1 MPQLPTLRLPD
12 LRPHLRAIPALRPVP
27 VLGVIGS
34 HAFRVGR
41 RLPDSRL
48 LDRLLRGR
56 IWIGLLAVLLLG
68 LVAINVSLLK
78 LNAQAGHNAEK
89 VKTLRIQNDRLGA
102 KVSRL
107 RSGDRVER
115 AASRLG
121 LVMPEAGSVRYLSV
135 GSKDGLRAARA
146 LRAGNR
152 IPGTGPLAGAVTNPI
167 NRAPVAVTP
176 ATGPS
181 VTATPPATTT
191 TTAPTSASGTTTGA
205 AAGGT
210 PAVTPTTQQTGAPV
224 AGGAQPTAPTTPTG

>member
-89 VKTLRIQNDRLGA
+89 VKTLRIQNDRLHA

-135 GSKDGLRAARA
+135 GSKDGSRAARP
-146 LRAGNR
+146 LGAGDR

-176 ATGPS
+176 ATAPS
-181 VTATPPATTT
+181 VPD
-191 TTAPTSASGTTTGA
+191 TAPTPA
-205 AAGGT
+205 A
-210 PAVTPTTQQTGAPV
+210 TPTPQQTGAPV
-224 AGGAQPTAPTTPTG
+224 AGGAQPTTAPTAPTG

>member
-1 MPQLPTLRLPD
+1 MPQLPALRLPD
-12 LRPHLRAIPALRPVP
+12 LRPHLRALPALRPVP

-89 VKTLRIQNDRLGA
+89 VKVLRIQNDRLHA

-115 AASRLG
+115 VAGRLG

-135 GSKDGLRAARA
+135 GSMDGSRAARA
-146 LRAGNR
+146 LRAGKR
-152 IPGTGPLAGAVTNPI
+152 VPGTGPLAGVVTTPVTS
-167 NRAPVAVTP
+167 APVAVTP
-176 ATGPS
+176 VTTPSTAGPAS
-181 VTATPPATTT
+181 PTTQV
-191 TTAPTSASGTTTGA
+191 TAPTTQTGTGPGAAPGATTGA
-205 AAGGT
+205 
-210 PAVTPTTQQTGAPV
+210 TPTPQSAAPV
-224 AGGAQPTAPTTPTG
+224 AGGAQPTTAPTAPAG